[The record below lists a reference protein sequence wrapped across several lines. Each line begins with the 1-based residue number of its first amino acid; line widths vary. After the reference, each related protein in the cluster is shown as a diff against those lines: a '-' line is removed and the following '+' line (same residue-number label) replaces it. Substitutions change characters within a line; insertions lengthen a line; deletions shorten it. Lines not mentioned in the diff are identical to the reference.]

1 MQSHASLRAPS
12 ASVAAVAA
20 PRPSRGAALR
30 ERGFL
35 VAALAPPFF
44 FLICF
49 YVYPTVFNIE
59 NSLTDLSLFGLRQGG
74 EWIGVENYV
83 ELMTSADF
91 RRVLWNTVVWLTIVG
106 VSVRILLGLALAFLL
121 NSATLRRWRLATV
134 SRILLIVPWATP
146 PVVAIVVWR
155 WLLDP
160 RVGTINQA
168 LMALGLVDQPIA
180 FLGTAVWVWPA
191 VIMII
196 TWNTL
201 PLVTLTF
208 MASLQSLPQE
218 LVEAAEIDGATKL
231 QVMRFVYLP
240 HLKPAIVV
248 MVLMSTF
255 WTFNNFVYVW
265 LTTGAGPG
273 TYTNV
278 MATEIYIK
286 AFVEGR
292 LGYSSAAG
300 VVMATIMTVFGLIYL
315 RVIAE
320 RELKEEGEE

>member
-1 MQSHASLRAPS
+1 LRGR
-12 ASVAAVAA
+12 VGEG
-20 PRPSRGAALR
+20 GAARGTGASWR

-35 VAALAPPFF
+35 AVAIVPPLF
-44 FLICF
+44 FLVAF
-49 YVYPTVFNIE
+49 YLYPTVFNLE
-59 NSLTDLSLFGLRQGG
+59 NSLTDLSLFGLRRGG
-74 EWIGVENYV
+74 EWVGIDNYA
-83 ELMTSADF
+83 ELMTSPDF
-91 RRVLWNTVVWLTIVG
+91 RRVLWNTVVWLTLVG
-106 VSVRILLGLALAFLL
+106 VGVRILLGLAVAFLL
-121 NSATLRRWRLATV
+121 NSRTLRRWRLATI
-134 SRILLIVPWATP
+134 SRVLLIVPWATP

-168 LMALGLVDQPIA
+168 LMTIGLVDQPIA
-180 FLGTAVWVWPA
+180 FLGTAAWVWPA
-191 VIMII
+191 VITII

-201 PLVTLTF
+201 PLVALTF
-208 MASLQSLPQE
+208 LASLQSLPHE
-218 LVEAAEIDGATKL
+218 LVEAAEIDGASRW
-231 QVMRFVYLP
+231 QVMRHIYLP

-255 WTFNNFVYVW
+255 WTFNNFIYVW

-278 MATEIYIK
+278 MATEIYLK

-292 LGYSSAAG
+292 LGYSSATG
-300 VVMATIMTVFGLIYL
+300 IVMATIMTVFGLVYL

>member
-1 MQSHASLRAPS
+1 MQSPASLRAPS
-12 ASVAAVAA
+12 ASAVALA
-20 PRPSRGAALR
+20 ASRGGRGVRWR

-49 YVYPTVFNIE
+49 YVYPTIFNIE
-59 NSLTDLSLFGLRQGG
+59 NSLTDLSLFGLRRGG
-74 EWIGVENYV
+74 DWVGIENYA
-83 ELMTSADF
+83 ELLSSADF
-91 RRVLWNTVVWLTIVG
+91 RRVLWNTVVWLTLVG

-121 NSATLRRWRLATV
+121 NSATLRRWRLATI
-134 SRILLIVPWATP
+134 SRVLLIVPWATP

-160 RVGTINQA
+160 RVGAINQ
-168 LMALGLVDQPIA
+168 LLLGLGIVDQPIA
-180 FLGTAVWVWPA
+180 FLGTAVWIWPA
-191 VIMII
+191 VITII

-218 LVEAAEIDGATKL
+218 LIEAAEIDGASKL

-286 AFVEGR
+286 AFVDFR
-292 LGYSSAAG
+292 LGYSSAVG
-300 VVMATIMTVFGLIYL
+300 IVMALVMAAFGIVYY
-315 RVIAE
+315 RFVAT
-320 RELKEEGEE
+320 RELGESL